1 MLRNGGRR
9 FGEGM
14 AQDPNPAAHRRS
26 RYLRVY
32 CFCRGMGD
40 AGALGMRGKRADLSG
55 LVFGNLTVLLTWYR
69 LEVPPM
75 PLARADERF
84 NKPIFGR
91 ACCGA

>member
-1 MLRNGGRR
+1 
-9 FGEGM
+9 
-14 AQDPNPAAHRRS
+14 
-26 RYLRVY
+26 
-32 CFCRGMGD
+32 MGD

>member
-1 MLRNGGRR
+1 VKGWRKTQ
-9 FGEGM
+9 ET
-14 AQDPNPAAHRRS
+14 AAHQRS
-26 RYLRVY
+26 RDLRVY

-91 ACCGA
+91 VCCGA